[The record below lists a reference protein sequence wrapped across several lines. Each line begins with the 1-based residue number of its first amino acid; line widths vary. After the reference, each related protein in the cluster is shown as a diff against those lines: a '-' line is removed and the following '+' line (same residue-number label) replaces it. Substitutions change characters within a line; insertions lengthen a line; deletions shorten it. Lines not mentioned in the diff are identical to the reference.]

1 MSDIPK
7 KRSRFHFSHEAILKI
22 VELMETKPKGIN
34 KTDYLDE
41 MSKIHFP
48 NAPKDSIRQKYY
60 RLVSTG
66 QYMRYVNL
74 WIANKNRTINT
85 PPISANKVEVDE
97 VILPKKTV
105 QTTLPISTE
114 GLDTLFGIKLSKI
127 RNIVIKIELIA

>member
-22 VELMETKPKGIN
+22 VELMETKPKEIN

-48 NAPKDSIRQKYY
+48 NAPKGSILQKYY
-60 RLVSTG
+60 RMVNEG
-66 QYMRYVNL
+66 KYHDYVNM
-74 WIANKNRTINT
+74 WISNKNRTINT
-85 PPISANKVEVDE
+85 PPIKSDIKVDE

-105 QTTLPISTE
+105 QTTLPANLE
-114 GLDTLFGIKLSKI
+114 GTDSLFGIKLNKI
-127 RNIVIKIELIA
+127 KNIVIKIELA